1 VELVEA
7 SFADDPALDLAVSHA
22 LLRRVAAGARP
33 ATLRVYRPGPTVAF
47 GRLDALEAGFG
58 EAVQA
63 AREHG
68 FVPALRIAGGRAAA
82 YTAAALVV
90 DEITPQPGLAV
101 EVRER
106 FEGFAE
112 GLAAALR
119 DVGADA
125 RVGALAGEYCPGDY
139 SVNAGGTV
147 KLAGV
152 AQRLIRG
159 AALVSAVIVLGDGAS
174 VRDALVDVYA
184 RLGISWEPSTA
195 GALDDLVPDAGAA
208 AVREALLARRP
219 PLRPASLD
227 AETLALARV
236 LRARAAMSQQKR

>member
-1 VELVEA
+1 MPRVTVCGRVELVEA
-7 SFADDPALDLAVSHA
+7 SFADDPPLDLAVSHA

-47 GRLDALEAGFG
+47 GRLDALQDGFG
-58 EAVQA
+58 EAVHA

-82 YTAAALVV
+82 YTAEALVV

-106 FEGFAE
+106 FEAFAE
-112 GLAAALR
+112 LVAAALR
-119 DVGADA
+119 DAGADA
-125 RVGALAGEYCPGDY
+125 RVGAVPGEYCPGDY

-159 AALVSAVIVLGDGAS
+159 AALVSAVIVLDDAAR
-174 VRDALVDVYA
+174 VRDALRDVYA
-184 RLGISWEPSTA
+184 RLGLAWEPSTA
-195 GALDDLVPDAGAA
+195 GALADVAPGADAA
-208 AVREALLARRP
+208 ALREAL
-219 PLRPASLD
+219 
-227 AETLALARV
+227 
-236 LRARAAMSQQKR
+236 